1 VLRLRASKSAPA
13 EAAGRRSAD
22 VADASLDRQDGE
34 TLGPF
39 VRTLLETRLWWIRVG
54 VVAAFAYLVVTWL
67 ARPWVGGDTAF
78 VLDGSNAF
86 LDCLSDGDLV
96 ACRHSGELDYW
107 GLTSPIG
114 DWPLLQ
120 HVPDFV
126 SIGLGADAHDTRE
139 LVFVVLSVAGVVGAV
154 ALAWLVLRRIRQPA
168 WFWGFL
174 LVVLSGPLLVYARTT
189 AGEAL
194 ATGLLV
200 CLVAAAVV
208 RAPPP
213 VIALAALGAS
223 LTKET
228 SYPFIVAL
236 GVLGLV
242 LASRRTEL
250 PIRRHLVWGAGG
262 VAGAIVA
269 ASLFNVVRF
278 GNVVNTNYLEPEL
291 HTPGV
296 IRPLEYA
303 FALVLSPNG
312 GMLVYWVTASTLL
325 LTACLLP
332 LAFRSALRL
341 DVRPALVLIAV
352 IVALTLG
359 FAAWW
364 DPFGSVYG
372 PRLTIP
378 WILPLVLLA
387 LVAYGRSLGALAV
400 RLLGPPWRLCVVFA
414 VVFAFSL
421 PHVGHLWEPEATGD
435 FFNVETT
442 PCEAPWREP
451 GGDMWHS
458 CQHERLWFG
467 RTPMPL
473 YSLQGVASVGGI
485 VTSAVLAMA
494 FLGCLVLLRDGLPHD
509 VRRDEPRPP
518 E

>member
-1 VLRLRASKSAPA
+1 MTARLY
-13 EAAGRRSAD
+13 GR
-22 VADASLDRQDGE
+22 
-34 TLGPF
+34 P
-39 VRTLLETRLWWIRVG
+39 VRTLLDTRLWWVRVG
-54 VVAAFAYLVVTWL
+54 VVAAFAYFVVTWI

-86 LDCLSDGDLV
+86 LDCLSGGDLV

-139 LVFVVLSVAGVVGAV
+139 LVFVLLSVVGVVGAV
-154 ALAWLVLRRIRQPA
+154 ALAGLVLTRVRQPA

-174 LVVLSGPLLVYARTT
+174 LVVMSGPLIVYARTT

-200 CLVAAAVV
+200 CLVAAAVL

-213 VIALAALGAS
+213 IVALAALAAS

-228 SYPFIVAL
+228 SYPFVAAL
-236 GVLGLV
+236 GVLGLF
-242 LASRRTEL
+242 LASRRTGL
-250 PIRRHLVWGAGG
+250 PIRRQLVWGAGG
-262 VAGAIVA
+262 IAGAVVA

-278 GNVVNTNYLEPEL
+278 GSVLNTNYLEPEL
-291 HTPGV
+291 HTPG
-296 IRPLEYA
+296 ITRPLEYA
-303 FALVLSPNG
+303 LALFVSPNG
-312 GMLVYWVTASTLL
+312 GMVVYWLTASALL
-325 LTACLLP
+325 FTACLLP
-332 LAFRSALRL
+332 LGLRSGVHL

-352 IVALTLG
+352 IVALTIG

-364 DPFGSVYG
+364 DPFGSGYG

-378 WILPLVLLA
+378 WVLPLVLLA
-387 LVAYGRSLGALAV
+387 LVAYGPSLGDLAA
-400 RLLGPPWRLCVVFA
+400 RLLAARWRLALVFGVVLAFA
-414 VVFAFSL
+414 L

-435 FFNVETT
+435 FFAVEDA

-451 GGDMWHS
+451 GGDAWHS
-458 CQHERLWFG
+458 CQHERLWFD
-467 RTPMPL
+467 RVPMPI
-473 YSLQGVASVGGI
+473 YSLQGVASAGGV
-485 VTSAVLAMA
+485 VTSAVLAIGL
-494 FLGCLVLLRDGLPHD
+494 LGCLVLLRDDLQREGKTPNIT
-509 VRRDEPRPP
+509 RAAAR
-518 E
+518 